1 MTPSL
6 ICTTCGAG
14 FAGHAQGITFY
25 QCEGKAFFGTGGLT
39 YSCGAPKIKP
49 QTTQITQIKNGVA
62 VICEACHKNHMVAD
76 NCCIKIQCPCGNQ
89 IKTCS
94 S

>member
-1 MTPSL
+1 MTPSTT
-6 ICTTCGAG
+6 CPTCGAG
-14 FAGHAQGITFY
+14 FAGHTQGITFY
-25 QCEGKAFFGTGGLT
+25 LCEGKAFFGKDGLT
-39 YSCGAPKIKP
+39 YNCKAPKVKP
-49 QTTQITQIKNGVA
+49 GPIHTKNGITI
-62 VICEACHKNHMVAD
+62 ICEACHKNHMVAD